1 MLAKLPKHAQKS
13 TIKASG
19 SSYGIGIVPCI
30 PKFYYMKKVV
40 FLSFVAMALFT
51 IGCSKDKGND
61 GASERMTL
69 ITSAAWKY
77 DNAQIDYDKN
87 GTPDMGLPPGLLEDC
102 DKDNIITF
110 NNDGTGTIDEG
121 STKCDM
127 GNPQSVGITWE
138 FKDDAK
144 VINIPENI
152 FGNFSGDAQIKT
164 LTATKLTLVKSIHV
178 DDPIPADVN
187 VILDLKH

>member
-1 MLAKLPKHAQKS
+1 
-13 TIKASG
+13 
-19 SSYGIGIVPCI
+19 
-30 PKFYYMKKVV
+30 MKKVV
-40 FLSFVAMALFT
+40 FLSSVAMALFT
-51 IGCSKDKGND
+51 IGCSKDNDGND
-61 GASERMTL
+61 GASERMQL

-87 GTPDMGLPPGLLEDC
+87 GTGDMALPAGLLEDC

-110 NNDGTGTIDEG
+110 KSDGTGTIDEG
-121 STKCDM
+121 ATKCDV
-127 GNPQSVGITWE
+127 GNPQSVNITWE

-144 VINIPENI
+144 VINIPQNI
-152 FGNFSGDAQIKT
+152 FGNISGDAQIKT
-164 LTATKLTLVKSIHV
+164 LTSTKLTLVKAVHV